1 MQDIYLDKEK
11 LHEIRDTVKELGVSL
26 DIQGLRDK
34 SLDLEQQ
41 SYEEDFWKDIDKAQ
55 KTMQEIKALKNQ
67 VKEYDDL
74 IKDIEEL
81 EVLMDLVLEEEAYDM
96 YNDVEEGL
104 MKLSK
109 RSDEFKLSTLL
120 SGEFDKNNAIL
131 SIHSG
136 AGGLEAQDW
145 AEMLLR
151 LYRRWAEGKGF
162 QVETLDILAD
172 TEGGIKS
179 VTLLIK
185 GYNAY
190 GYLKSEKGVHRL
202 VRISPFDSAGKR
214 HTSFASIDVYPEIN
228 DEVNIEINPSDLKID
243 TYRSG
248 GAGGQHVNTTDSA
261 VRITHIPTGIVVQCQ
276 NERSQIT
283 NKQTAMNMLK
293 AKLVQLKEE
302 EQKEKIEDLQGSYS
316 QIAWGAQ
323 IRSYVFHPY
332 SMVKDHR
339 TNAEVGDVYGVM
351 DGDIDIFINE
361 YLKQKALS

>member
-1 MQDIYLDKEK
+1 MFHFDIE
-11 LHEIRDTVKELGVSL
+11 
-26 DIQGLRDK
+26 GLRKQAD
-34 SLDLEQQ
+34 DLEQE
-41 SYEEDFWKDIDKAQ
+41 SFEEGFWDNVKKAQ
-55 KTMQEIKALKNQ
+55 GIMQKIKTLKTP

-74 IKDIEEL
+74 LLEIEDL
-81 EVLMDLVLEEEAYDM
+81 EVLIELILEEQAYGMYGEIRQSLKRIDKEA
-96 YNDVEEGL
+96 E
-104 MKLSK
+104 K
-109 RSDEFKLSTLL
+109 FKLNALL
-120 SGEFDKNNAIL
+120 SGDYDSKNAIL
-131 SIHSG
+131 AIHSG

-151 LYRRWAEGKGF
+151 LYRRWADTRGF
-162 QVETLDILAD
+162 PVETLNLLSD
-172 TEGGIKS
+172 TEGGIKA

-214 HTSFASIDVYPEIN
+214 HTSFASIDVYPELS
-228 DEVNIEINPSDLKID
+228 DEVNIEINLSDLKID
-243 TYRSG
+243 TYRAG

-261 VRITHIPTGIVVQCQ
+261 VRITHVPTGVVVQCQ
-276 NERSQIT
+276 NERSQIS
-283 NKQTAMNMLK
+283 NRHTAMNMLK
-293 AKLVQLKEE
+293 AKLIQIKEE
-302 EQKEKIEDLQGSYS
+302 ENKEKIEDLQGSYS
-316 QIAWGAQ
+316 QIGWGSQ

-339 TNAEVGDVYGVM
+339 TNAEVGDVHGVM

>member
-1 MQDIYLDKEK
+1 MFHFDLD
-11 LHEIRDTVKELGVSL
+11 D
-26 DIQGLRDK
+26 LRNK
-34 SLDLEQQ
+34 SLQLEEQ
-41 SYEEDFWKDIDKAQ
+41 SYGEEFWKDVDSAQ
-55 KTMQEIKALKNQ
+55 KIMQEIKSLKSQ

-74 IKDIEEL
+74 IQTIEDL
-81 EVLMDLVLEEEAYDM
+81 ETLIDLVLEEEAYEM
-96 YNDVEEGL
+96 YEEIRRGL
-104 MKLSK
+104 EKLSK
-109 RSDEFKLSTLL
+109 EADSFKLNTLL

-151 LYRRWAEGKGF
+151 MYRRWGDKKNF
-162 QVETLDILAD
+162 QVETLDLLSD

-202 VRISPFDSAGKR
+202 VRISPFDTAGKR
-214 HTSFASIDVYPEIN
+214 HTSFASIDVYPEI
-228 DEVNIEINPSDLKID
+228 DDDVNIAINLSDLKID

-276 NERSQIT
+276 NERSQIS
-283 NKQTAMNMLK
+283 NRQTAMNMLK
-293 AKLVQLKEE
+293 AKLIQLKEE

-316 QIAWGAQ
+316 QIAWGSQ

>member
-1 MQDIYLDKEK
+1 MFHFDLA
-11 LHEIRDTVKELGVSL
+11 
-26 DIQGLRDK
+26 GLREEAD
-34 SLDLEQQ
+34 DLEKK
-41 SYEEDFWKDIDKAQ
+41 SFEEGFWDDTAKAQ
-55 KTMQEIKALKNQ
+55 RIMRKAKALKDQ

-74 IKDIEEL
+74 LL
-81 EVLMDLVLEEEAYDM
+81 EVDDLDLLIELILEESAYDM
-96 YNDVEEGL
+96 YKEVKESL
-104 MKLSK
+104 KAISK
-109 RSDEFKLSTLL
+109 KAESFKLDTLL
-120 SGEFDKNNAIL
+120 SGEYDSKNAIL
-131 SIHSG
+131 AIHSG

-151 LYRRWAEGKGF
+151 LYRRWADNRGF
-162 QVETLDILAD
+162 QVETLNLLSD
-172 TEGGIKS
+172 TEGGIKA

-214 HTSFASIDVYPEIN
+214 HTSFASIDIYPEID
-228 DEVNIEINPSDLKID
+228 DEVDFEIDPNNLKID

-283 NKQTAMNMLK
+283 NRDTAMKMLK
-293 AKLVQLKEE
+293 AKLIHLREEEKKEE
-302 EQKEKIEDLQGSYS
+302 IDDLQGSYN
-316 QIAWGAQ
+316 QIAWGSQ

-339 TNAEVGDVYGVM
+339 TNTEVGNVSNVM

-361 YLKQKALS
+361 YLKQKVLS

>member
-1 MQDIYLDKEK
+1 MFHFDLPS
-11 LHEIRDTVKELGVSL
+11 LRVEIKEL
-26 DIQGLRDK
+26 QEK
-34 SLDLEQQ
+34 SFQEG
-41 SYEEDFWKDIDKAQ
+41 FWNDSSKAQ
-55 KTMQEIKALKNQ
+55 NIMQKINELKRQ
-67 VKEYDDL
+67 IEEYDDL
-74 IKDIEEL
+74 LEEIDEL
-81 EVLMDLVLEEEAYDM
+81 EIMIEMILEEQAYDM
-96 YNDVEEGL
+96 YSEILKGIKVVDKKSE
-104 MKLSK
+104 
-109 RSDEFKLSTLL
+109 EFKLKTLL
-120 SGEFDKNNAIL
+120 SGEYDTKNAIL
-131 SIHSG
+131 AIHSG

-151 LYRRWAEGKGF
+151 MYRRWSDDKGF
-162 QVETLDILAD
+162 QVETLDYISD
-172 TEGGIKS
+172 TEGGIKA

-190 GYLKSEKGVHRL
+190 GYLKAEKGVHRL

-214 HTSFASIDVYPEIN
+214 HTSFASIDVYPELDDSVDIDIN
-228 DEVNIEINPSDLKID
+228 QADLKID

-261 VRITHIPTGIVVQCQ
+261 VRITHLPTGIIVQCQ

-283 NKQTAMNMLK
+283 NRDTAMNMLK

-302 EQKEKIEDLQGSYS
+302 EQKEKIDDLQGSYN
-316 QIAWGAQ
+316 QIGWGSQ

-339 TNAEVGDVYGVM
+339 TDAEVGDTNRVM

-361 YLKQKALS
+361 YLKMKALS